1 MTEFHGNEKIG
12 SFGLDE
18 KGEDDEF
25 TLTKLFDIHLKGGYE
40 NLHPD
45 LKEVI
50 RSQLQPELKDKL
62 EEHLSTDN
70 SLLEKLENFT
80 ESQRSYNIDFTAN
93 CKYLV
98 GIDKQSLFVIYRKT
112 QREYFPKA
120 AEKFNVTDTMFLV
133 SMKYNLKCPKNHLW
147 FYVTWKPWEV
157 VGHIFKED

>member
-1 MTEFHGNEKIG
+1 MLTLGLILCSIFGAFLCSIPNSARIKGNEKIG

-80 ESQRSYNIDFTAN
+80 ESQSTKRFAATEADIIRGTCVN
-93 CKYLV
+93 CKDESYILKSQYYSYIIV
-98 GIDKQSLFVIYRKT
+98 LIEYRA
-112 QREYFPKA
+112 F
-120 AEKFNVTDTMFLV
+120 
-133 SMKYNLKCPKNHLW
+133 
-147 FYVTWKPWEV
+147 
-157 VGHIFKED
+157 